1 MSKHENGK
9 KHVLGRIL
17 GAAVLGAGAVDPAT
31 RRRFAREVAAVRTVR
46 AIVSAKADEA
56 VRTYGEPECA
66 PENGC
71 EESDSCAPCGCTA
84 KAPCGEEEAAST
96 EAPAEEAPGA
106 GAAEGDDEEA

>member
-17 GAAVLGAGAVDPAT
+17 GAAVLGAGAV
-31 RRRFAREVAAVRTVR
+31 AAVRTVR

-56 VRTYGEPECA
+56 VRTYGEPEPECA

-106 GAAEGDDEEA
+106 GAADGDDEEA

>member
-17 GAAVLGAGAVDPAT
+17 GAAVLGAGA
-31 RRRFAREVAAVRTVR
+31 VAAVRTVR

-84 KAPCGEEEAAST
+84 KAPCGCTAKAPCGEEEAAST

>member
-17 GAAVLGAGAVDPAT
+17 GAAVLGAGA
-31 RRRFAREVAAVRTVR
+31 VAAVRTVR

-106 GAAEGDDEEA
+106 GTAEGDDEEA